1 MLIRCRSFTRY
12 PKMLT
17 YLTVP
22 TWVVRLGLCLWL
34 VTTIKAPDNVAGYIC
49 DTTMDYNLSAI
60 MQYIKIA
67 TELVILYFFLER
79 VIALHRS
86 SHGAET
92 DLQWRRL
99 ALINSGITFLVILF
113 EILVGQVT
121 VYLTGYCK
129 ESFCFFV
136 LDVLRFG
143 RGKVGLTSRLAIF

>member
-1 MLIRCRSFTRY
+1 
-12 PKMLT
+12 MLT

-22 TWVVRLGLCLWL
+22 TWVVRFGLCLWL
-34 VTTIKAPDNVAGYIC
+34 VTTIQAPDNVAGYIC
-49 DTTMDYNLSAI
+49 ATSMDYNLSAI

-79 VIALHRS
+79 VVALHRK
-86 SHGAET
+86 SHTED

-129 ESFCFFV
+129 DSFCFCT
-136 LDVLRFG
+136 FG
-143 RGKVGLTSRLAIF
+143 VCFG

>member
-1 MLIRCRSFTRY
+1 
-12 PKMLT
+12 MLT

-22 TWVVRLGLCLWL
+22 TWIVRLGLCLWL
-34 VTTIKAPDNVAGYIC
+34 VTTIKAPNNVAGYIC

-86 SHGAET
+86 SHGGET

-99 ALINSGITFLVILF
+99 ALINSGITFLVILS
-113 EILVGQVT
+113 EILVGQIT
-121 VYLTGYCK
+121 VYLTGYRK
-129 ESFCFFV
+129 
-136 LDVLRFG
+136 
-143 RGKVGLTSRLAIF
+143 